1 MILGHHLKYCLCYNY
16 FYVDSILTCW
26 QQAFMMEMLSFSI
39 FKEITPGL
47 LITHNYKTM
56 NGEMKEMFVSIW
68 FVNNWPIKSIEND
81 ISFIFKDFHRT
92 ELKIGLL
99 EKEMFIKN

>member
-1 MILGHHLKYCLCYNY
+1 
-16 FYVDSILTCW
+16 
-26 QQAFMMEMLSFSI
+26 MMEMLSFSI

-68 FVNNWPIKSIEND
+68 FGNNWPIRSIENN
-81 ISFIFKDFHRT
+81 ISFLFKDFHRVGKGIIGKGKVHQ
-92 ELKIGLL
+92 EL
-99 EKEMFIKN
+99 N